1 MADRLM
7 IEALVA
13 TGLTPED
20 AAERVDQVFA
30 AAITVLARGRYV
42 RIPGVGELK
51 APMKRV
57 WVPGSCKRR
66 AVEQRKIELRG
77 GNVIEKGEAYDVDRR
92 DFGAK
97 SMAGFVRPHQSSE
110 PVT

>member
-20 AAERVDQVFA
+20 AAERIDQVFA
-30 AAITVLARGRYV
+30 AAIVVLARGKYV
-42 RIPGVGELK
+42 RIPGIGELK

-57 WVPGSCKRR
+57 WIPGSLKRR

-77 GNVIEKGEAYDVDRR
+77 GNVVEKGEPYDVDRR
-92 DFGAK
+92 DFGTK
-97 SMAGFVRPHQSSE
+97 SMAGYGRPLSSE